1 MRAHDNNRGKTVLL
15 LFTEAVDRYG
25 APSRVRG
32 DRGAENL
39 PVAVWMIIHRG
50 PNRGSY
56 LWGMY
61 VSFM

>member
-1 MRAHDNNRGKTVLL
+1 MRAHDNNCGETVVE
-15 LFTEAVDRYG
+15 LFMEAVDRHG

-32 DRGAENL
+32 DRGSEN
-39 PVAVWMIIHRG
+39 VMTAVWMIIHRG

-61 VSFM
+61 VLI